1 MMAKW
6 LLIPLTATALSS
18 CKKEEPP
25 TESPPTVERRI
36 PSPTKI
42 EPVAEVDPAPKLQE
56 TAAPDT
62 PAAPADQTAN
72 VPPKQT
78 PAPSPNNQ
86 GYPTATTLAGK
97 SGYVTS
103 PYSGKIIDVRDMP
116 PGTLVQ
122 DPTFPPS
129 EKKYFRV
136 P

>member
-1 MMAKW
+1 MAKW
-6 LLIPLTATALSS
+6 LLIPLGAAVLTS

-25 TESPPTVERRI
+25 TESPPTVERKL

-42 EPVAEVDPAPKLQE
+42 EPVAELDPAPKQQE
-56 TAAPDT
+56 SPPPDS
-62 PAAPADQTAN
+62 PKSPADQTTN

-78 PAPSPNNQ
+78 PAAPPSNP
-86 GYPTATTLAGK
+86 GYPSATAVAGK

-122 DPTFPPS
+122 DPTFPAS

>member
-1 MMAKW
+1 MAKW
-6 LLIPLTATALSS
+6 LLIPLTAAVFSS

-25 TESPPTVERRI
+25 TESSPAVERRI

-42 EPVAEVDPAPKLQE
+42 EHVAEVDPAPKQQE
-56 TAAPDT
+56 TAAPDA
-62 PAAPADQTAN
+62 PEVPADQTAN

-78 PAPSPNNQ
+78 PAAPPSNP
-86 GYPTATTLAGK
+86 GYPSATAVAGK

-122 DPTFPPS
+122 DPTFPAS

>member
-1 MMAKW
+1 MAKW
-6 LLIPLTATALSS
+6 LLIPLGAAALSS

-25 TESPPTVERRI
+25 TESPPTVERKL
-36 PSPTKI
+36 PSPTKL
-42 EPVAEVDPAPKLQE
+42 EPVAEVDPAPKQQE
-56 TAAPDT
+56 TAPSDAPE
-62 PAAPADQTAN
+62 PPADQTAK

-78 PAPSPNNQ
+78 PATSPSSP
-86 GYPTATTLAGK
+86 GYPSATAVAGK

-122 DPTFPPS
+122 DPTFPAS

>member
-1 MMAKW
+1 MAKW
-6 LLIPLTATALSS
+6 LLIPLTASALFS

-25 TESPPTVERRI
+25 VDSPPTAERKI

-42 EPVAEVDPAPKLQE
+42 EPVADVDPAPKQQE
-56 TAAPDT
+56 TQPNI
-62 PAAPADQTAN
+62 PESQPQKTAN
-72 VPPKQT
+72 IPPKQT
-78 PAPSPNNQ
+78 PATSPENQ
-86 GYPTATTLAGK
+86 GYPAATALAGK

-103 PYSGKIIDVRDMP
+103 PYSGKVIDVRDLP

-122 DPTFPPS
+122 DPTFPAS